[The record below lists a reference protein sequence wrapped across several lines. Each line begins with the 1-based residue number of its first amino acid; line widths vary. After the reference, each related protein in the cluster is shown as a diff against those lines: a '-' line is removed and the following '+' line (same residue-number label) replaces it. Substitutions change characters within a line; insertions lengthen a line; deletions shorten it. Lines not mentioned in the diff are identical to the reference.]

1 MGPAELVY
9 GGVKYY
15 KVRHAVMCR
24 RCKETIESSDKNAHD
39 YKVCAC
45 GSVGIDGGIKD
56 GRLIGSLEHME
67 NRSVYSAKVAGK
79 TLWLPEHA
87 IPQTGSLAEK
97 VNASE

>member
-24 RCKETIESSDKNAHD
+24 LCKETIESLYVHD
-39 YKVCAC
+39 YKLCAC
-45 GSVGIDGGIKD
+45 KSVGIDGGIKD

-87 IPQTGSLAEK
+87 IPQMESLAEK

>member
-24 RCKETIESSDKNAHD
+24 LCKETIESSDKNAHD
-39 YKVCAC
+39 YKVCTC